1 MTLLQGVYMMTIIAH
16 TAKGEDH
23 EVCDK
28 KKVRHGNEAVK
39 GKVQHSQPCLVE
51 VYKGM
56 FNLYLRNVSNGRR
69 GLASQQPNKQTKA
82 EGINNERK
90 GLFT

>member
-1 MTLLQGVYMMTIIAH
+1 M
-16 TAKGEDH
+16 KGESH
-23 EVCDK
+23 EVSDK

-39 GKVQHSQPCLVE
+39 GKVQHGKPYLVE

-56 FNLYLRNVSNGRR
+56 FNLYLRNVSDRRR
-69 GLASQQPNKQTKA
+69 GLASQQPYKQTEA

>member
-1 MTLLQGVYMMTIIAH
+1 M
-16 TAKGEDH
+16 
-23 EVCDK
+23 
-28 KKVRHGNEAVK
+28 
-39 GKVQHSQPCLVE
+39 QHSKPHLVE

-56 FNLYLRNVSNGRR
+56 FNLHLWNVPNRRR
-69 GLASQQPNKQTKA
+69 GLASQQPNKQTEA

>member
-1 MTLLQGVYMMTIIAH
+1 M
-16 TAKGEDH
+16 
-23 EVCDK
+23 
-28 KKVRHGNEAVK
+28 
-39 GKVQHSQPCLVE
+39 QHSKQYLVE

-56 FNLYLRNVSNGRR
+56 CNLYLWNVSDRRR
-69 GLASQQPNKQTKA
+69 GLASQQPYEQTKA